1 MVLQGA
7 RDGKAADPEPDGADG
22 PAASG
27 GRATLKTIA
36 ELTGLHVSTVSR
48 VLNGTTSGARAAS
61 AATAERVRQVA
72 LEVGYVPDIQAAGLR
87 RQSSR
92 LLGVTM
98 ARLTD
103 QVLATI
109 YEGVER
115 SATRLGFHTMVS
127 NSWDDPATRQAHI
140 AMLLSRRVDAMIF
153 GDAHVDGA
161 FLADFAAHGVPFVLI
176 NRRAGDHPSVTCDDL
191 EGGRLAAEHLYALGH
206 RRVGVVAGLPYA
218 ANGID
223 RTTAFTRYFAERGHP
238 VPGDHVVH
246 ASFDAAGGALAAE
259 KLLDRRPHPSAIFA
273 VSDFAAIGVL
283 GVLRERGLRAGRDVA
298 VVGFND
304 VPIAAQLT
312 IPLSSVRNPM
322 YEVGARGVDLLV
334 RMMRGEPPERITLAP
349 ELRIRESSAA
359 PYTGG

>member
-1 MVLQGA
+1 MG
-7 RDGKAADPEPDGADG
+7 AADPGTGG
-22 PAASG
+22 PPGQAGPSAPS

-48 VLNGTTSGARAAS
+48 VLNGTSSGARAAS

-72 LEVGYVPDIQAAGLR
+72 REVGYVPDIQAAGLR
-87 RQSSR
+87 RQTSR
-92 LLGVTM
+92 LLGVMM

-103 QVLATI
+103 QVLASI

-115 SATRLGFHTMVS
+115 AATRHGFHTMVS
-127 NSWDDPATRQAHI
+127 NSWDDPATREAHI

-153 GDAHVDGA
+153 GDAHVDGRFVA
-161 FLADFAAHGVPFVLI
+161 EFATHGVPFVLV

-191 EGGRLAAEHLYALGH
+191 EGGRLAAEHLHALGH

-218 ANGID
+218 ANGLD
-223 RTTAFTRYFAERGHP
+223 RTSGFTRYFAERGHP
-238 VPGDHVVH
+238 VPGRLVVH
-246 ASFDAAGGALAAE
+246 ASFDAAGGALAAAR
-259 KLLDRRPHPSAIFA
+259 LLDHEPRLSAIFA

-283 GVLRERGLRAGRDVA
+283 GLLRERGLRAGQDVA

-312 IPLSSVRNPM
+312 IPLSSVRSPM
-322 YEVGARGVDLLV
+322 CDVGAQGVDLLV
-334 RMMRGEPPERITLAP
+334 RMMRGEPPERIMLPP
-349 ELRIRESSAA
+349 ELRVRESSAR
-359 PYTGG
+359 PYTDA